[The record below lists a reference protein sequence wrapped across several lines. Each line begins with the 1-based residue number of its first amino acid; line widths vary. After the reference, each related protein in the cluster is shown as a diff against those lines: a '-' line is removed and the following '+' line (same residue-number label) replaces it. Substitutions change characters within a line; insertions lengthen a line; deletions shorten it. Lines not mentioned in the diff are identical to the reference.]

1 MMKKDNAE
9 MQPAGYGYG
18 SNAKM
23 PKGADAAD
31 ANGNRREKVVNGIGM
46 GKADG
51 VGSDMPFDGGRMK
64 GVCYT
69 HERKSYQK

>member
-1 MMKKDNAE
+1 MKDNAE
-9 MQPAGYGYG
+9 MTPKGYG
-18 SNAKM
+18 SGTKPPA
-23 PKGADAAD
+23 GASASDSS
-31 ANGNRREKVVNGIGM
+31 GERRGRIVNGVGM

-51 VGSDMPFDGGRMK
+51 TGNNSDMSGGRTK

>member
-1 MMKKDNAE
+1 MKDNAE
-9 MQPAGYGYG
+9 MTPKGYG
-18 SNAKM
+18 SGTKA
-23 PKGADAAD
+23 PAGATASDSS
-31 ANGNRREKVVNGIGM
+31 GERHGKIVNGVAM

-51 VGSDMPFDGGRMK
+51 TGNNSQYNGGRSK